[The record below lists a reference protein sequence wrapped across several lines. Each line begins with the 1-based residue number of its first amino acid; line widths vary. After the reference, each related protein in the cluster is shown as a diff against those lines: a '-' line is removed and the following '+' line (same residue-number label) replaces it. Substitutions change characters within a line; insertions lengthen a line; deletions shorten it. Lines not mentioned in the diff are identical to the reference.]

1 MYKFRAHDTVQD
13 LYDLLLFNNL
23 QISESKEKYKL
34 CNKAGVEFRPQM
46 PIWSYGTKS
55 VRTRPPPHTF
65 QAFPHTRM
73 THVVQFEVRVK
84 LQPVAIVIMGR
95 EQVVDI
101 DFSAPVEDVIRVI
114 CRRFRIDA
122 TQTDKLT
129 LHSPA
134 VPAALNPRSSL
145 SDQNVPPSCALIV
158 KMAAA
163 QPSSATAKASDA
175 GGDGAKGLA
184 MAAAAMVAKRSGKGS
199 EQPPK
204 ASKGSGGKDK
214 DKDGITVGTVK
225 VSLEQLPSTLTIG
238 TVFFNF
244 LLFRHLFIFFLYL

>member
-1 MYKFRAHDTVQD
+1 
-13 LYDLLLFNNL
+13 
-23 QISESKEKYKL
+23 
-34 CNKAGVEFRPQM
+34 
-46 PIWSYGTKS
+46 
-55 VRTRPPPHTF
+55 
-65 QAFPHTRM
+65 M
-73 THVVQFEVRVK
+73 THNHIVQFEVRVK

-101 DFSAPVEDVIRVI
+101 DFSASVEDVIRVI

-158 KMAAA
+158 KVAAA
-163 QPSSATAKASDA
+163 QPTPSATAKASDA

-199 EQPPK
+199 EKPPK
-204 ASKGSGGKDK
+204 ASKGSGKDK
-214 DKDGITVGTVK
+214 DKDGDGITVGTVK

-238 TVFFNF
+238 TFFF
-244 LLFRHLFIFFLYL
+244 HFHLFRHSIIFFLYFKSYFFLLF